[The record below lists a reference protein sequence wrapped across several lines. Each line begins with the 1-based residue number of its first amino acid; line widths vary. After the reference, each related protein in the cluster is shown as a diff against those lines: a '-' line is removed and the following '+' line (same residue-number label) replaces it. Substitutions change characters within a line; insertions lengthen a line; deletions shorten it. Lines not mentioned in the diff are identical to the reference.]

1 MKEKWELAYD
11 DYLSGMKYKDIASKY
26 GVSVSAVK
34 SWKSR
39 YWKDKKLQP
48 KKTKVATKKVAQ
60 KAAKKMIENNEE
72 LDEERQLFCI
82 YYLKYHN
89 QVKAYQKINPK
100 VTYGSACVIASRWM
114 KEEAVQKEIARLRQE
129 LYTEALLDPHDII
142 QKYIDIAFADINDYV
157 EYGREEVTVMG
168 MFGPVTIK
176 DEITGENI
184 ELKKEQNIVKLK
196 ESAYVDGSII
206 SEIKEGKNGVSIKLA
221 DRMKALEFL
230 SKHIGMLTPEQQAK
244 LNLMKAQTSKV
255 TGNEETEEIE
265 DDGFMA
271 ALNSTAKEDWL
282 DYEE

>member
-1 MKEKWELAYD
+1 MKEKWEQAYD
-11 DYLSGMKYKDIASKY
+11 DYLSGMKYKEIANKY
-26 GVSVSAVK
+26 GVSISAVK

-48 KKTKVATKKVAQ
+48 KKTKVATKKVA
-60 KAAKKMIENNEE
+60 KNAAKKMVENDNEE

-89 QVKAYQKINPK
+89 QVKAYMKIKPNTK
-100 VTYGSACVIASRWM
+100 YESACVTASRWM
-114 KEEAVQKEIARLRQE
+114 KEEAIQKEIKRLKQE

-176 DEITGENI
+176 DEITGKNI

-206 SEIKEGKNGVSIKLA
+206 TEIKEGKNGVTIKLA
-221 DRMKALEFL
+221 DKMKALEFL
-230 SKHIGMLTPEQQAK
+230 SKHIGMANPEQKAKIELLKVQAAK
-244 LNLMKAQTSKV
+244 TKSEIMRDEVKDERKV
-255 TGNEETEEIE
+255 IVIN
-265 DDGFMA
+265 D
-271 ALNSTAKEDWL
+271 LPR
-282 DYEE
+282 

>member
-11 DYLSGMKYKDIASKY
+11 DYLSGMKYKEIANKY
-26 GVSVSAVK
+26 GVSISAVK

-48 KKTKVATKKVAQ
+48 KKTKVATKKVAE

-89 QVKAYQKINPK
+89 ATKAYQKVKPN
-100 VTYGSACVIASRWM
+100 VTYASASVLSSRIL
-114 KEEAVQKEIARLRQE
+114 KEKAVQEEIKRLRKE

-142 QKYIDIAFADINDYV
+142 QKYIDIAFADITDY
-157 EYGREEVTVMG
+157 
-168 MFGPVTIK
+168 
-176 DEITGENI
+176 ITFKGLSVD
-184 ELKKEQNIVKLK
+184 LKSSE
-196 ESAYVDGSII
+196 YVDGTII
-206 SEIKEGKNGVSIKLA
+206 TEVKEGKEGISIKLA

-230 SKHIGMLTPEQQAK
+230 SKHLEMMTPEQKARVE
-244 LNLMKAQTSKV
+244 LIKAQTTKV

>member
-11 DYLSGMKYKDIASKY
+11 DYLSDMKYKDIASKY

-34 SWKSR
+34 SWKAR

-114 KEEAVQKEIARLRQE
+114 KEKAVQKEISRLKQE
-129 LYTEALLDPHDII
+129 MYTEALLEPHDII
-142 QKYIDIAFADINDYV
+142 QKYIDIAFMDENELDGKAIRMADCI
-157 EYGREEVTVMG
+157 
-168 MFGPVTIK
+168 
-176 DEITGENI
+176 
-184 ELKKEQNIVKLK
+184 
-196 ESAYVDGSII
+196 
-206 SEIKEGKNGVSIKLA
+206 
-221 DRMKALEFL
+221 KALDWL
-230 SKHIGMLTPEQQAK
+230 SKHLEMMTPEQKARVE
-244 LNLMKAQTSKV
+244 LIKAQTSKV